1 MTGADLTLFLGL
13 IVALFFFLWLDL
25 HFFARGREPS
35 FKEAVWWSV
44 GWLVLALAAAIP
56 VLLLEG
62 SEDAVLYTTVYLIER
77 SLSLDNLFVFLLLF
91 AYFGVP
97 YERRPRLLFWGIVA
111 ALALR
116 GVFILA
122 GVELIEQFHI
132 VIYLLGAALIVLAYR
147 IWRGVA
153 ENVDPDKNLMVRAVR
168 KVFPVTGEFHGGHWF
183 VKQDGKRYV
192 TPLFLCLSAIVF
204 ADIAF
209 AIDSIPAAFAIT
221 RDPLLIWMGNVFALL
236 GMRALF
242 VLVESL
248 IARFRYLDE
257 TIAIVLGLVG
267 VKLLIE
273 DIVKVGPLA
282 SLGVIAV
289 AFTIGIVLSIRA
301 DRRDP
306 HAEEKREERI
316 ENMRQGASSI
326 TTPNAQTATRSARS
340 RVPSRAPPASAPA
353 TPTSPGPTRWF
364 ARAPTAGRAPR
375 GGRPTGGRPRP
386 STRAPRTSGRAWGG
400 RAPRVRSAVQPRGPR
415 RQASRGVSAPPGASR
430 AAHARGRSRSPRRAC
445 RAARTGRGAC
455 RPRAR

>member
-1 MTGADLTLFLGL
+1 MTGADLTLLGGL

-56 VLLLEG
+56 VMLLEG

-122 GVELIEQFHI
+122 GVELIEQFHV

-168 KVFPVTGEFHGGHWF
+168 RFFPVTSEFHGGHWF
-183 VKQDGKRYV
+183 VKQDGRRFV
-192 TPLFLCLSAIVF
+192 TPLFLCLTAIVF

-273 DIVKVGPLA
+273 DIVEVGPLV

-289 AFTIGIVLSIRA
+289 AFTIGILLSIRA

-306 HAEEKREERI
+306 HADEKREERI
-316 ENMRQGASSI
+316 EHMKQGGEFEHDAESDDGDEEREVSGAVQGA
-326 TTPNAQTATRSARS
+326 PAEGS
-340 RVPSRAPPASAPA
+340 RDSD
-353 TPTSPGPTRWF
+353 
-364 ARAPTAGRAPR
+364 
-375 GGRPTGGRPRP
+375 
-386 STRAPRTSGRAWGG
+386 
-400 RAPRVRSAVQPRGPR
+400 
-415 RQASRGVSAPPGASR
+415 
-430 AAHARGRSRSPRRAC
+430 
-445 RAARTGRGAC
+445 
-455 RPRAR
+455 